1 MALTNGKRK
10 TENTAPAVVALA
22 YNNSVDSSESVSIHP
37 RTGNSVYS
45 VNYSPSLIKLKQSV

>member
-1 MALTNGKRK
+1 MAVKTENGKVK

-22 YNNSVDSSESVSIHP
+22 YNSSVDSSESVSIHL

-45 VNYSPSLIKLKQSV
+45 VNSV

>member
-22 YNNSVDSSESVSIHP
+22 NNNSVDSSESVSIHP

-45 VNYSPSLIKLKQSV
+45 VYSV